1 MAKFLAL
8 LCPALVAASAD
19 DDAFNFLVM
28 GDWGGIGKPPYT
40 TPEEVATAAG
50 MGKVAGERS
59 SRFAMALGDNFY
71 SLGIRTDETD
81 MRFEHTFENV
91 FTSPNLMGDDYFRVL
106 LGNHDHYGNVTAQVE
121 YSNHSKRWR
130 MDDLYWSFEETGPA
144 YTGDLDRGL
153 VAADTSATS
162 TLVKFVMIDTVT
174 LAGVGHQR
182 DEVTGE
188 YFTPHGDALPGRPR
202 LRGQPVGVDRGADEG
217 GLCRRL
223 PHRGRPL
230 PRVLHLRARAN
241 YRAGERHQ
249 AFVGQIQGDS
259 IPQRPRPLPA
269 AHRSGRRRLPHHRF
283 RAREQPLHRAQGQNP
298 RGQPALPHRGGRWPR
313 RLRPDRSQRRGS
325 GGAAHGQQR
334 DGGVHGTPHP
344 TALGGP
350 RGPGVDGVMRPKRTA
365 KSVCICYVACWFRI
379 YLQVEAADF
388 IQKVVIFVP
397 TMAILI
403 RCVDY
408 SLFVGLTEFSSC
420 NGNDDFAYPMRG

>member
-188 YFTPHGDALPGRPR
+188 YFTPHGDALPGPADRDFADSQ
-202 LRGQPVGVDRGADEG
+202 LAWIEEQMKAASAADYLIVAGHYPVYSICEHGPTTELVKDIK
-217 GLCRRL
+217 
-223 PHRGRPL
+223 PL
-230 PRVLHLRARAN
+230 LDKYKAT
-241 YRAGERHQ
+241 
-249 AFVGQIQGDS
+249 AFLNGHD
-259 IPQRPRPLPA
+259 
-269 AHRSGRRRLPHHRF
+269 HC
-283 RAREQPLHRAQGQNP
+283 
-298 RGQPALPHRGGRWPR
+298 
-313 RLRPDRSQRRGS
+313 
-325 GGAAHGQQR
+325 QQ
-334 DGGVHGTPHP
+334 HIE
-344 TALGGP
+344 
-350 RGPGVDGVMRPKRTA
+350 VDGVAYHTIGSAHENNPSTA
-365 KSVCICYVACWFRI
+365 HKDKIPEGSLRFHIGEGDGHGGFGLIEVSGAGLVVQHMAGNGTVVYTAPPIPPRSAI
-379 YLQVEAADF
+379 PAGQV
-388 IQKVVIFVP
+388 
-397 TMAILI
+397 
-403 RCVDY
+403 
-408 SLFVGLTEFSSC
+408 STE
-420 NGNDDFAYPMRG
+420 